1 MAGER
6 AELPSARE
14 PWVPS
19 CCGGKERALAD
30 APPGSPSLPK
40 APLTRLQRQRIGVAV
55 AAHAQRDGLGVG
67 SAVLAA
73 RQVGVQPRAHLGVH
87 AALQQRACADRAEE
101 EGEGSEQAHQWVRRA
116 GGGHDP
122 VSWAACERGTNR
134 KGRGCFGGSVLFGWR
149 SVRGRSAT
157 TGFIARRRSGDACG
171 GKRAGA
177 DAETQAASAARRLNV
192 HGWHPQ
198 AAARR
203 RAQHRVTLR
212 GCAALPGDPEPQG
225 PTAATLDHPAGQH
238 NHPGIMLFADPR
250 GTDGAT
256 SETPSPRCTRVQPRL
271 PERQRPFRAKHRKAP
286 GRLVLAAQPAV
297 TIAPAPTTPPR
308 NLPASRRAQQATA

>member
-212 GCAALPGDPEPQG
+212 GCAALPGDPELPG
-225 PTAATLDHPAGQH
+225 HNRRDSRPSGRATQPFS
-238 NHPGIMLFADPR
+238 IMLFADPAR
-250 GTDGAT
+250 TW
-256 SETPSPRCTRVQPRL
+256 RRHCRHQPR
-271 PERQRPFRAKHRKAP
+271 QCC
-286 GRLVLAAQPAV
+286 
-297 TIAPAPTTPPR
+297 APARKHKESPGLLPTRYALPR
-308 NLPASRRAQQATA
+308 